1 MSFLLGTSVAKQ
13 DFLEAGDMR
22 EELCAEFSLPP
33 EGHSQYMSVHS
44 RKIRERELSTLR
56 QTFHHGMPPPKW
68 RILEIE
74 YSKYFEIRFDD
85 VGCVSQL

>member
-13 DFLEAGDMR
+13 DFLEDGDMR

-44 RKIRERELSTLR
+44 RKIREPELSTFR
-56 QTFHHGMPPPKW
+56 QTFHHECSPEVENLGD
-68 RILEIE
+68 RVLDFFGNLI
-74 YSKYFEIRFDD
+74 
-85 VGCVSQL
+85 